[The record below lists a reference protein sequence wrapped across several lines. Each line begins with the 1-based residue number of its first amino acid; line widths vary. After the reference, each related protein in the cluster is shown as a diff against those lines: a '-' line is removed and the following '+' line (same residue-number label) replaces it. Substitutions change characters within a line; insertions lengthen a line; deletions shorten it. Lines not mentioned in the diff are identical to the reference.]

1 MQYNNQDL
9 FANVLRVLLLLE
21 KKENKDILY
30 LIAKKLNILRRWY

>member
-30 LIAKKLNILRRWY
+30 LIAKK